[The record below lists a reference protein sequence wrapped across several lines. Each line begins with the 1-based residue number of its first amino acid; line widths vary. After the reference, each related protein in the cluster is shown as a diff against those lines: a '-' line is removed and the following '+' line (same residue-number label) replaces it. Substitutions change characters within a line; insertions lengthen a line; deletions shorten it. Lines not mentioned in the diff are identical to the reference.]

1 VEGLGEKPSSS
12 ASVFFFLPLIC
23 DIKNLTNSSQK
34 TGKLVKLT
42 QGKKNFPKFL
52 VKKDSKFVVGKS
64 LLYTYKNFISLFTCQ
79 KTTKKPLKDNNK
91 KHMFVEA
98 NILG

>member
-12 ASVFFFLPLIC
+12 ASVFFFFLLIC
-23 DIKNLTNSSQK
+23 DIKSLTNSSQK

-42 QGKKNFPKFL
+42 QGKKKVSQIL
-52 VKKDSKFVVGKS
+52 VKEDSKFVVGKS
-64 LLYTYKNFISLFTCQ
+64 LLYTCKNFISLFTCQ
-79 KTTKKPLKDNNK
+79 KTTKKPHKNNNK
-91 KHMFVEA
+91 KHMFVES